1 MTISIHPETQYLQ
14 LLEKIITIGEKRDDR
29 TGTGTVSVFAPPQL
43 RFDLSRFPL
52 LTTKKM
58 QLRPIFEELMWF
70 VRGSTDAKIL
80 AAKKVNIWNANG
92 SREFLD
98 ARGLTHYEEGDLG
111 PVYGFQWRHFGAEYV
126 NCHTDYSGQG
136 VDQLRHAIKS
146 ILFNPMDR
154 RIIISAW
161 NPLGTVV

>member
-1 MTISIHPETQYLQ
+1 
-14 LLEKIITIGEKRDDR
+14 
-29 TGTGTVSVFAPPQL
+29 
-43 RFDLSRFPL
+43 
-52 LTTKKM
+52 M

-98 ARGLTHYEEGDLG
+98 SRGLTHYETGDLG
-111 PVYGFQWRHFGAEYV
+111 PVYGFQWRHFGAKYID
-126 NCHTDYSGQG
+126 CHHDYTGQG
-136 VDQLRHAIKS
+136 VDQLRNVIKS

-161 NPLGTVV
+161 NPLGFLSLT

>member
-14 LLEKIITIGEKRDDR
+14 LLEKIIATGEKRDDR

-43 RFDLSRFPL
+43 RFDLLKFPL

-98 ARGLTHYEEGDLG
+98 SRGLTHYEEGDLG
-111 PVYGFQWRHFGAEYV
+111 PVYGFQWRHFGADYV
-126 NCHTDYSGQG
+126 NCHTDYTDQG
-136 VDQLRHAIKS
+136 VDQLRNALKC

-161 NPLGTVV
+161 NPLGLFY